1 MAMGKKRARQQPM
14 WIATGELPKT
24 RGHVFYDRVN
34 EILKGE
40 KFDDFAEKECVRFY
54 KSETMGRPS
63 IAPGAYFRMLMV
75 GYFEGIDSERGIAW
89 RCADSLSLKSF
100 LGYALTETTPDHST
114 VSRTRRL
121 IDLETHGRVFS
132 WMLQVLAQEGLIDG
146 KTIGV
151 DGTTLEAN
159 AAMRSIVRRDTG
171 ESYTEFL
178 TELAKA
184 SGIETPTQEDLAK
197 LDRNRPKKGS
207 NEEWEHPDDPDAKIT
222 KMKDGR
228 THLAHKAEHAV
239 DMETGAVLAVT
250 LQDAN
255 AGDTT
260 TIQQTL
266 IAVAEQMEKLSE
278 DPGTAQQIAP
288 NWLAELVTDK
298 GYHSNDTLV
307 DLKEFGIR
315 SYISEPNRGRRNWI
329 GKQEECDAVYAN
341 RRRIRGDRGKN
352 LMRRRGLM
360 LERPFA
366 HCYETG
372 RMRRT
377 HLRGRENI
385 LKRLLI
391 HVAGFNLSL
400 VLRLVTGKGT
410 PRGLQDLVMATFI
423 VYLHALKCLWQVLEA
438 RICFKNVPMLRSR
451 GKIFAERNSKFG
463 TTATG
468 CHENQSRTL

>member
-1 MAMGKKRARQQPM
+1 MAMGKKRERQREL
-14 WIATGELPKT
+14 WIAAGELPRT

-34 EILKGE
+34 EILKEE
-40 KFDDFAEKECVRFY
+40 KCDEFVEAECLRFY

-63 IAPGAYFRMLMV
+63 VAPGVYFRMLMV
-75 GYFEGIDSERGIAW
+75 GYFEGIDAERGIAW

-100 LGYALTETTPDHST
+100 LGYELTKNTPDHST

-121 IDLETHGRVFS
+121 IDLETHGRIFT
-132 WMLQVLAQEGLIDG
+132 WMLEVLAKHGLIKG
-146 KTIGV
+146 KTVGI

-159 AAMRSIVRRDTG
+159 AALRSIVRRDTG
-171 ESYTEFL
+171 ESYADFL
-178 TELAKA
+178 TKLAKA
-184 SGIETPTQEDLAK
+184 SGIETPTREDLAR
-197 LDRNRPKKGS
+197 LDRKRAKKGS
-207 NEEWEHPDDPDAKIT
+207 NEEWEHPHDPDAKIT
-222 KMKDGR
+222 KMKDGQ

-266 IAVAEQMEKLSE
+266 IAVAEQMEALTERRETAEQISE
-278 DPGTAQQIAP
+278 
-288 NWLAELVTDK
+288 NWLTELVTDK
-298 GYHSNDTLV
+298 GYHSNDTMV

-315 SYISEPNRGRRNWI
+315 SYISEPKRGRRNWV
-329 GKQEECDAVYAN
+329 GKPAERDAVYAN
-341 RRRIRGDRGKN
+341 RRRIQGERGKS
-352 LMRRRGLM
+352 LLRRRGLM

-372 RMRRT
+372 RMRRL

-391 HVAGFNLSL
+391 HIAGFNLSL
-400 VLRLVTGKGT
+400 ILREMIGKGT
-410 PRGLQDLVMATFI
+410 PRGLQDLLLAYFFI
-423 VYLHALKCLWQVLEA
+423 LVALLEYLHRVSNAPSAPEAL
-438 RICFKNVPMLRSR
+438 
-451 GKIFAERNSKFG
+451 FG
-463 TTATG
+463 AQIAAPLPTTIISENRTTATG
-468 CHENQSRTL
+468 C

>member
-1 MAMGKKRARQQPM
+1 MAMGKKKWRQQPM
-14 WIATGELPKT
+14 WIANQELPRT

-34 EILKGE
+34 EILKSE
-40 KFDDFAEKECVRFY
+40 KFDEFAEKECVRFY

-63 IAPGAYFRMLMV
+63 IAPGVYFRMLMV

-100 LGYALTETTPDHST
+100 LGYALTEATPDHST

-121 IDLETHGRVFS
+121 IDLETHARVFT
-132 WMLQVLAQEGLIDG
+132 WMLEVLAKHGLIDG
-146 KTIGV
+146 TTVGI

-171 ESYTEFL
+171 ESYRDFL
-178 TELAKA
+178 TTLAKA
-184 SGIETPTQEDLAK
+184 SGIETPTQEDLAR
-197 LDRNRPKKGS
+197 LDRKRAKKGC

-266 IAVAEQMEKLSE
+266 IAAAEQIEKLTDNSE
-278 DPGTAQQIAP
+278 AVAQIYEK
-288 NWLAELVTDK
+288 WLTELVTDK
-298 GYHSNDTLV
+298 GYHSNETMD

-315 SYISEPNRGRRNWI
+315 SYISEPKRGRRNWI
-329 GKQEECDAVYAN
+329 GKPEERDAVYAN
-341 RRRIRGDRGKN
+341 RRRIQGERGKS
-352 LMRRRGLM
+352 LLRRRGLM

-372 RMRRT
+372 RMRRV
-377 HLRGRENI
+377 HLRGRKNI
-385 LKRLLI
+385 LKRLFI

-400 VLRLVTGKGT
+400 VLRLMTGKGT
-410 PRGLQDLVMATFI
+410 PRSLQDLAVVYFLIFI
-423 VYLHALKCLWQVLEA
+423 AL
-438 RICFKNVPMLRSR
+438 INRSEQDLGGR
-451 GKIFAERNSKFG
+451 DDCMNLGILKFPRSTSADGNQGIG
-463 TTATG
+463 TTTRG
-468 CHENQSRTL
+468 C

>member
-1 MAMGKKRARQQPM
+1 MAMGRKRDRQQEM
-14 WIATGELPKT
+14 WIATNELPRS
-24 RGHVFYDRVN
+24 RGHIFYDWANQVLN
-34 EILKGE
+34 AAGL
-40 KFDDFAEKECVRFY
+40 DAFAEAECIRFY

-63 IAPGAYFRMLMV
+63 IAPGLYFRMLLI

-100 LGYALTETTPDHST
+100 LGYGLTDATPDHST
-114 VSRTRRL
+114 ISRTRRL
-121 IDLETHGRVFS
+121 IDIETHGRIFT
-132 WMLQVLAQEGLIDG
+132 WMLQVLANHGLVDG

-151 DGTTLEAN
+151 DATTLEAN

-171 ESYTEFL
+171 ESYSEFL
-178 TELAKA
+178 TRLAKA
-184 SGIETPTQEDLAK
+184 SGIETPTKEDLAK
-197 LDRNRPKKGS
+197 LDRKRPNKGC
-207 NEEWEHPDDPDAKIT
+207 NDEWEHPHDPDAKIT

-260 TIQQTL
+260 TICETL
-266 IAVAEQMEKLSE
+266 ITVAKQIETLIE
-278 DPGTAQQIAP
+278 DAETARWVAP
-288 NWLAELVTDK
+288 NWLSEFVTDK
-298 GYHSNDTLV
+298 GYHSNETLI
-307 DLKEFGIR
+307 DLKEFEIR
-315 SYISEPNRGRRNWI
+315 SYVSEPNRGRRNWI
-329 GKQEECDAVYAN
+329 GKEEERAAVYAN
-341 RRRIRGDRGKN
+341 RRRIRGERGKR
-352 LMRRRGLM
+352 LLRRRGLM

-372 RMRRT
+372 GMRRV

-400 VLRLVTGKGT
+400 VLRLMIGKGT
-410 PRGLQDLVMATFI
+410 PRGLQDLAATYFLVVIGLIARLQSTSSIGSPLHTQKHFI
-423 VYLHALKCLWQVLEA
+423 
-438 RICFKNVPMLRSR
+438 SR
-451 GKIFAERNSKFG
+451 CAY
-463 TTATG
+463 
-468 CHENQSRTL
+468 

>member
-1 MAMGKKRARQQPM
+1 MAMGKKRARQQPL
-14 WIATGELPKT
+14 WIATGELPRT

-34 EILKGE
+34 EILKDE
-40 KFDDFAEKECVRFY
+40 KFDEFAEKECVRFY

-63 IAPGAYFRMLMV
+63 VAPGVYFRMLMV
-75 GYFEGIDSERGIAW
+75 GYFEGIDAERGIAW

-100 LGYALTETTPDHST
+100 LGFALTESTPDHST

-121 IDLETHGRVFS
+121 IDLETHGRVFT
-132 WMLQVLAQEGLIDG
+132 WMLQVLAKHGLIDG

-178 TELAKA
+178 TKLAKA
-184 SGIETPTQEDLAK
+184 SGIETPTQED
-197 LDRNRPKKGS
+197 
-207 NEEWEHPDDPDAKIT
+207 
-222 KMKDGR
+222 
-228 THLAHKAEHAV
+228 
-239 DMETGAVLAVT
+239 
-250 LQDAN
+250 
-255 AGDTT
+255 
-260 TIQQTL
+260 
-266 IAVAEQMEKLSE
+266 
-278 DPGTAQQIAP
+278 
-288 NWLAELVTDK
+288 LVTDK

-315 SYISEPNRGRRNWI
+315 SYISEPKRGQRNWI
-329 GKQEECDAVYAN
+329 GKKAERDAVYAN
-341 RRRIRGDRGKN
+341 RRRIRGDRGKS
-352 LMRRRGLM
+352 LLRRRGLM

-372 RMRRT
+372 GMRRT

-391 HVAGFNLSL
+391 HIAGFNLSL
-400 VLRLVTGKGT
+400 VLRLMIGKGT
-410 PRGLQDLVMATFI
+410 PRGLQDL
-423 VYLHALKCLWQVLEA
+423 ALAYFLTLIAVIKCFWQVLEA
-438 RICFKNVPMLRSR
+438 RIGSKIRWNAQIAARVFADRNFKL
-451 GKIFAERNSKFG
+451 E

-468 CHENQSRTL
+468 QA

>member
-1 MAMGKKRARQQPM
+1 MAMGKKRARQQPL
-14 WIATGELPKT
+14 WIAAGELPRT

-34 EILKGE
+34 DILKDE
-40 KFDDFAEKECVRFY
+40 KFDEFAEKECVRFY

-63 IAPGAYFRMLMV
+63 IAPGVYFRMLMV

-100 LGYALTETTPDHST
+100 LGYELTQTTPDHST

-121 IDLETHGRVFS
+121 IDVETHGRVFT
-132 WMLQVLAQEGLIDG
+132 WMLQVLAQHGLIDG

-178 TELAKA
+178 TKLAKA

-207 NEEWEHPDDPDAKIT
+207 NEEWEHPEDPDAKIT

-266 IAVAEQMEKLSE
+266 IVVAEQMEKLTE
-278 DPGTAQQIAP
+278 DPVTAQQIAP

-307 DLKEFGIR
+307 DLKDFGIR
-315 SYISEPNRGRRNWI
+315 SYLSEPNRGRRNWI
-329 GKQEECDAVYAN
+329 GKQKERDAVYAN
-341 RRRIRGDRGKN
+341 RRRIRGARGKN
-352 LMRRRGLM
+352 LLRRRGLM

-372 RMRRT
+372 GMRRT

-391 HVAGFNLSL
+391 HIAGFNLSL
-400 VLRLVTGKGT
+400 VLRVVIGKGT
-410 PRGLQDLVMATFI
+410 PRGLQDLAMASFI
-423 VYLHALKCLWQVLEA
+423 VYLLALKRLWQVLEA
-438 RICFKNVPMLRSR
+438 ISASNNVPMLRWR
-451 GKIFAERNSKFG
+451 SKFFVESNFRFA

-468 CHENQSRTL
+468 C